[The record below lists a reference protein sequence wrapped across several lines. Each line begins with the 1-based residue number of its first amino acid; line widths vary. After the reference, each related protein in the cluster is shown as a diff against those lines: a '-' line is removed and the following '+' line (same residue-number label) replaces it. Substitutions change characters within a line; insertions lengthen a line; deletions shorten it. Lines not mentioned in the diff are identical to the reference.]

1 MRRLAE
7 NTKGGVTMRVQHDMA
22 SQTTQ
27 RQLGINSKNYAKSNE
42 KLTSGYRI
50 NRAADD
56 AAGLNISENMR
67 FMIRGLRRG
76 AKNAEDGID
85 FISTGDSAMSEI
97 EAMLHRMRELAVQSI
112 NDTNTD
118 ADRRAMEA
126 EFESMQ
132 SEIDHICHTT
142 QFNTEHVFDEHEP
155 AFFQVEGSIQWDY
168 NQTHEIMAPE
178 NDLVVNIGPDNY
190 TITVPDGIYT
200 TQELID
206 EIDTAFSDMN
216 PNPGLSL
223 EFTKDGRCNL
233 NLEGGTQIDNVGGKL
248 SYLIYGR
255 YDGGAYGSLLGTTA
269 FTNEYP
275 LGITPENDTITFYMQ
290 SMTGG
295 GEQEVTMKLPN
306 GSYTKDQL
314 MKWINEELDRQ
325 GVTDIRAK
333 EYGKDAIQLAGVDNV
348 VTGLKGNMFK
358 LETSGD
364 IYTSVFYDN
373 VKYGQVNTDPAVIT
387 GTAYYDSYYTTGY
400 KIQTGVND
408 VLRVRLD
415 GNPGYTDIRIAPS
428 IGGGY
433 TAEELKAAINQ
444 GIRNAGLD
452 KELECTVLKK
462 ICSGTLPYDDY
473 DYIVLSTKEKGEGKS
488 IEIDTT
494 NSVSK
499 AAYDSLFVTT
509 NLSYPANVSTNSPD
523 NYLMGR
529 KNLGSPIEIGAA
541 KDLYFSVGG
550 TDYSV
555 TLDKDSYANASELA
569 KAIQDNLPVYLQDK
583 ITVST
588 SGSNLKISDNE
599 PPSIGRIN
607 KPVGAGNMEL
617 YKKLFE
623 GEDCNYVD
631 KIQSGTIK
639 YNQGSTEPA
648 EIKQASVVMPY
659 TIPSDSIRIT
669 SSNNRFYF
677 RLKEPGSSDYIVKSI
692 TIPARDKPYSKSE
705 LIGEM
710 NKEFQSKRFPLEA
723 SVSGGA
729 FKLSTTYKPSGNSID
744 FGLRL
749 YSYDNGFNSVLTA
762 LIGSRPVSAN
772 SYYDDVNSFIQGSR
786 KIDGSFLIDSSND
799 TLSFH
804 YDGKAVT
811 VKVPAKNYSSGAEL
825 ADALQKVLN
834 DYKDGALDLNGKLK
848 VTNEANGLRIQ
859 STEHGTKFS
868 PGSCS
873 GTFYENVIRGEVT
886 KAIEGTP
893 ANNDGSFKWEDSFV
907 IGRQDVKNTETKIV
921 KNLNDQFIIDFNYP
935 DGTGNMKAI
944 PLEVTI
950 PEGTYDGNSLAAVM
964 KTLLNDRLHALD
976 IELTD
981 FSIDAAIGG
990 HTTSVVGNNDA
1001 NSLQFTLHYNTVNG
1015 LENGSYYL
1023 DGVRGSSAFVLFY
1036 KTVGLPREA
1045 FADGSIDIGKGVNIQ
1060 PGKNTFTFT
1069 TDGTTYVY
1077 NIPEGN
1083 YTGEE
1088 LVDKLNELIGKPDAS
1103 GSVAPIRVTM
1113 ENGKLRLS
1121 HNKYGRHPI
1130 TDIGGTAKG
1139 TIFYKEDVRTDVDD
1153 RMLQVGD
1160 KRDNDIELTRVLLNT
1175 SFMHINSVTI
1185 SKPKYAEKALDRLDY
1200 ALNYLNRQRAKW
1212 GALHNRLEKAV
1223 SVDGITAENTQAA
1236 ESLIRDTDF
1245 GDELLKSASA
1255 RILEQSVQAVLAQ
1268 NGASAKMVLQ
1278 LLK

>member
-1 MRRLAE
+1 M
-7 NTKGGVTMRVQHDMA
+7 KVQHDMA
-22 SQTTQ
+22 SRITQ
-27 RQLGINSKNYAKSNE
+27 RHLGINSTNYAKSNE
-42 KLTSGYRI
+42 KLASGYRI

-85 FISTGDSAMSEI
+85 FICTGDSAMSEI
-97 EAMLHRMRELAVQSI
+97 DAMLHRMRELAVQSL

-118 ADRRAMEA
+118 ADRLAMEA

-132 SEIDHICHTT
+132 SEIDHICRNT
-142 QFNTEHVFDEHEP
+142 QFNSENVFDEHEP

-168 NQTHEIMAPE
+168 NQIHEIMAPE
-178 NDLVVNIGPDNY
+178 NDLVISIAPDNY
-190 TITVPDGIYT
+190 TLTVPDGIYT
-200 TQELID
+200 TQELLD
-206 EIDTAFSDMN
+206 EIDTAFSNMH

-295 GEQEVTMKLPN
+295 GEREVTMKLPN
-306 GSYTKDQL
+306 GSYSKDQL
-314 MKWINEELDRQ
+314 MKLINAELDRQ

-358 LETSGD
+358 LETSGN
-364 IYTSVFYDN
+364 IYTSIFYDN
-373 VKYGQVNTDPAVIT
+373 VKYGQVNTDPATIS
-387 GTAYYDSYYTTGY
+387 GSAYYYSYYTTNYEIRAG
-400 KIQTGVND
+400 IND
-408 VLRVRLD
+408 VLKVKLD
-415 GNPGYTDIRIAPS
+415 GKPGYTDIKIAPS
-428 IGGGY
+428 SGAGY
-433 TAEELKAAINQ
+433 TAVQLRDAVNQ
-444 GIRNAGLD
+444 GIRDAGLD
-452 KELECTVLKK
+452 MKLECTVVNKYAPGSDIPFSYGDCL
-462 ICSGTLPYDDY
+462 
-473 DYIVLSTKEKGEGKS
+473 VLTTKERGAGKS
-488 IEIDTT
+488 IEIDTANT
-494 NSVSK
+494 ISK

-509 NLSYPANVSTNSPD
+509 NLAYPTNISWSEPY
-523 NYLMGR
+523 NYISGR
-529 KNLGSPIEIGAA
+529 KSLTSPIEIGVN

-555 TLDKDSYANASELA
+555 ALDKDTYANAAELA
-569 KAIQDNLPVYLQDK
+569 QAIQDHLPAYLQDK
-583 ITVST
+583 ITVSAN
-588 SGSNLKISDNE
+588 GSYLEISDNT
-599 PPSIGRIN
+599 PAAVGRID
-607 KPVGAGNMEL
+607 KPVGSGNMEL
-617 YKKLFE
+617 FKKLFE
-623 GEDCNYVD
+623 GEDCNYVNEV
-631 KIQSGTIK
+631 KSGIIEYK
-639 YNQGSTEPA
+639 QGSTEPVK
-648 EIKQASVVMPY
+648 ISQASVVMPY
-659 TIPSDSIRIT
+659 TIPSDSIPIT
-669 SSNNRFYF
+669 NANNTFAF
-677 RLKEPGSSDYIVKSI
+677 RLETPDSSGYSVKSI
-692 TIPARDKPYSKSE
+692 KIPARDRPYSKSE
-705 LIGEM
+705 LISEM
-710 NKEFQSKRFPLEA
+710 NRQFQSMGYPLEA
-723 SVSGGA
+723 SISGGA
-729 FKLSTTYKPSGNSID
+729 FKLTTTYAPSGRTMN
-744 FGLRL
+744 FGIEV
-749 YSYDNGFNSVLTA
+749 YSGDNGFNSVLTA
-762 LIGSRPVSAN
+762 LIGSRSVSASSHYN
-772 SYYDDVNSFIQGSR
+772 DIDSYIQGSR
-786 KIDGSFLIDSSND
+786 KMDGSFLIDSSND
-799 TLSFH
+799 TLSFR
-804 YDGKAVT
+804 YDGQTVT

-825 ADALQKVLN
+825 ADALQKAL
-834 DYKDGALDLNGKLK
+834 DGYKDGPLDLNGTLK

-859 STEHGTKFS
+859 STGHGTKFS
-868 PGSCS
+868 PSSCS
-873 GTFYENVIRGEVT
+873 GTFYEKVLRGEVT
-886 KAIEGTP
+886 KAVDGTP
-893 ANNDGSFKWEDSFV
+893 SNIDGKFKWDDSFV
-907 IGRQDVKNTETKIV
+907 IGRQDVKNTITKIV
-921 KNLNDQFIIDFNYP
+921 KNLNDQFIIDFNCP
-935 DGTGNMKAI
+935 DSTGKMKAI
-944 PLEVTI
+944 PLQVTI
-950 PEGTYDGNSLAAVM
+950 PEGAYDGNSLAAVL
-964 KTLLNDRLHALD
+964 KTLLNDRLHAPD
-976 IELTD
+976 IGLAD
-981 FSIDAAIGG
+981 FTIDAAIGG

-1015 LENGSYYL
+1015 LDHGNYYL

-1045 FADGSIDIGKGVNIQ
+1045 FVDGSIDIGKGVNIQ

-1077 NIPEGN
+1077 QIPEGN

-1113 ENGKLRLS
+1113 ENGRLRLS

-1139 TIFYKEDVRTDVDD
+1139 TIFYKEDVRTDVDA

-1160 KRDNDIELTRVLLNT
+1160 KKNNDIELTRVLLNT

-1185 SKPKYAEKALDRLDY
+1185 SKPKYAEKALDRMDY

-1223 SVDGITAENTQAA
+1223 SVDGINAENTQSA

-1255 RILEQSVQAVLAQ
+1255 RILEQSAQAVLAQ
-1268 NGASAKMVLQ
+1268 NSASARMVLQ
-1278 LLK
+1278 LLR